1 MLDEKD
7 PYPLGDVIVFMA
19 LGLAIVFMALGLA
32 IGFFLGMEPHDC
44 EACMT
49 CRNQPVACDLEGN
62 DE

>member
-1 MLDEKD
+1 MLPMPDEKD
-7 PYPLGDVIVFMA
+7 HYPLADVVV
-19 LGLAIVFMALGLA
+19 LLALGLA

-49 CRNQPVACDLEGN
+49 CGNQPVACDLEGN

>member
-1 MLDEKD
+1 MPDEKD
-7 PYPLGDVIVFMA
+7 HYPLADVVV
-19 LGLAIVFMALGLA
+19 LLALGLA

-49 CRNQPVACDLEGN
+49 CGNQPVACDLEGN